1 MELIRAVLP
10 VAVTGIVA
18 VIMILILKHRRTAG
32 KQYAKTY
39 MTEGLS
45 LGICLGAALGSALG
59 SAYLAYA
66 IACCMLLGFI
76 IGMRIEK

>member
-18 VIMILILKHRRTAG
+18 VIMILILKHRRTVG

-39 MTEGLS
+39 MAEGLS

-59 SAYLAYA
+59 SAYLACDSVLYA
-66 IACCMLLGFI
+66 AGIHHW
-76 IGMRIEK
+76 GMRIEK